1 MEEFDLGAIWK
12 DSEENAN
19 AYYEGLEEDIV
30 EIARRQSS
38 SVVQR
43 MKRNAWVELLAGI
56 FLWAGIFYWFRDN
69 PLFGYLTGFGLI
81 LYLGTGV
88 GLYKMLMRFR
98 EINSMNVLDSIT
110 AYLKLFRKSYR
121 RAQLLMYVL
130 LPIGYILGFFMGFL
144 AAGGTI
150 EKLQE
155 PWKIVLILSFSVL
168 VLAAFIWFTTRKYM
182 YWMYGQYI
190 EELQE
195 IHDNLIEE
203 EFVL

>member
-12 DSEENAN
+12 DSEEGAN
-19 AYYEGLEEDIV
+19 AYYKGLEENVV

-81 LYLGTGV
+81 LYLGTGI
-88 GLYKMLMRFR
+88 GLYKMLVRFR

-121 RAQLLMYVL
+121 RTQLLIYVL
-130 LPIGYILGFFMGFL
+130 LPIGYTLGFFMGFL
-144 AAGGTI
+144 AAGGNF
-150 EKLQE
+150 EKIQE
-155 PWKIVLILSFSVL
+155 PWLIGLLLLISIGI
-168 VLAAFIWFTTRKYM
+168 LAAGIWFTTRKYM

-190 EELQE
+190 EELQL
-195 IHDNLIEE
+195 IHDNLRKE

>member
-12 DSEENAN
+12 ENEEGAN
-19 AYYEGLEEDIV
+19 AYYDGLEEDVV

-38 SVVQR
+38 SAVQR

-81 LYLGTGV
+81 LYLGTGI

-98 EINSMNVLDSIT
+98 EINSMNVFDSIT

-130 LPIGYILGFFMGFL
+130 LPIGYTLGFFMGFL

-150 EKLQE
+150 DKIQD
-155 PWKIVLILSFSVL
+155 PWKIGLILSISV
-168 VLAAFIWFTTRKYM
+168 VILAIFIWFTTRKYM

-190 EELQE
+190 EELQT

-203 EFVL
+203 ELVL